1 MKKNAWTPPKNK
13 MRKTPLPPPVRLRDG
28 RWYKVRPTS
37 TPLHD
42 LDPDNPRARDR
53 GVRYGIAADVP
64 YLLHLQNK
72 HKHAVGYAP
81 NGALI
86 DRVQTNRIIV
96 LLENDVPAGYLN
108 FTHRL
113 DGITHV
119 SQVAIDDGVWRTRAG
134 TLIMRTLID
143 SALDGAS
150 VAITLK
156 SALDLEANFFWPT
169 LGFLPNG
176 IVQGHRRPLSTWCKP
191 LHVHPLALPDAPTA
205 PKCPYIDRTPPPTH

>member
-1 MKKNAWTPPKNK
+1 MTKPTWEPPKTK
-13 MRKTPLPPPVRLRDG
+13 MRKTPLPPTLRLRNG
-28 RWYKVRPTS
+28 RWYRTRPTS
-37 TPLHD
+37 TPLD
-42 LDPDNPRARDR
+42 ALDPERPNGRLRD
-53 GVRYGIAADVP
+53 VRYGVVADVP

-81 NGALI
+81 KGALI
-86 DRVQTNRIIV
+86 DRAETQRILVI
-96 LLENDVPAGYLN
+96 LENDEPAGYLN
-108 FTHRL
+108 YTHRL

-119 SQVAIDDGVWRTRAG
+119 SQVAVDDGIWRTRAG

-143 SALDGAS
+143 SALDAAS

-156 SALDLEANFFWPT
+156 SALDLQANFFWPT

-176 IVQGHRRPLSTWCKP
+176 IVPGTRRPLSVWVKP

-205 PKCPYIDRTPPPTH
+205 PPCPYIDRTTPPTP